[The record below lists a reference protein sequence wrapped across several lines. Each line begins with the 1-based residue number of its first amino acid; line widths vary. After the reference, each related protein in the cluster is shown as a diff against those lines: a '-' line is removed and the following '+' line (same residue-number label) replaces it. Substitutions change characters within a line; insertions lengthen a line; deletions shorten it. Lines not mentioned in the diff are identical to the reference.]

1 MTYVEDNDDDD
12 DGDDDD
18 DDDDYDRDDRDDDDD
33 RDDENDAEDDNV
45 ADDDVEDDD
54 IEDDEVQDDDVE
66 EEDDDV
72 EDGDVED
79 DEKKRNVAD
88 YTADDDDVED
98 DMEEEEEDRSQDRDL
113 RAVWVCAVFV
123 RACTFEMH
131 MDMHVTR
138 TMLCKNL
145 QQKCR
150 APDRRCTFCASL
162 CSRNAH
168 GHLAMRHFLGKTSR
182 PRNAQSQCTW
192 ACDKSHFMRK
202 LNLQGK
208 RCVPGTP
215 RTFCASRRS
224 QNSQGHLT
232 RAMLFGNLQGK
243 RRAARF
249 ARACAVEMHMD
260 MWQELFYAKI
270 YRAKA
275 GARVSTSINHR
286 P

>member
-18 DDDDYDRDDRDDDDD
+18 YDRDDRDDDDDDRDD

-98 DMEEEEEDRSQDRDL
+98 DMEEEEDRSQDRDL

>member
-1 MTYVEDNDDDD
+1 
-12 DGDDDD
+12 
-18 DDDDYDRDDRDDDDD
+18 
-33 RDDENDAEDDNV
+33 
-45 ADDDVEDDD
+45 
-54 IEDDEVQDDDVE
+54 
-66 EEDDDV
+66 
-72 EDGDVED
+72 
-79 DEKKRNVAD
+79 
-88 YTADDDDVED
+88 
-98 DMEEEEEDRSQDRDL
+98 
-113 RAVWVCAVFV
+113 V

-232 RAMLFGNLQGK
+232 RDMLFGNLQGK

-260 MWQELFYAKI
+260 M
-270 YRAKA
+270 
-275 GARVSTSINHR
+275 
-286 P
+286 